1 MKVIE
6 VKIIA
11 AASYF
16 GLVSQRVEEIAAAFD
31 VNTRTV
37 RRWACH
43 ELWEQTLD
51 VLKYEGDRSFEQQR
65 NRDVQRDTGG
75 LYDATKAA
83 YQQAILRGDPVS
95 RLARIA
101 SEVSGVDVRKVRD
114 WAKRYNWRETM
125 KE

>member
-1 MKVIE
+1 M
-6 VKIIA
+6 IA

-16 GLVSQRVEEIAAAFD
+16 GLVSRRVEDIAQKFG

-37 RRWACH
+37 RRWATH

-51 VLKYEGDRSFEQQR
+51 VLKYEGDRNFEQQP
-65 NRDVQRDTGG
+65 NRDVRRDTGG

-83 YQQAILRGDPVS
+83 YLEAMLRGEPVY

-101 SEVSGVDVRKVRD
+101 AEVSGVDVRKVRD
-114 WAKRYNWRETM
+114 WAKRYNWRDEFAS
-125 KE
+125 K